1 MSEGKAAIVT
11 GGARGIGRAVALSLA
26 KKGYN
31 IAVWDVL
38 DERDKAAKELA
49 SLGVKAAGYG
59 VDITDPSAV
68 DEATRKTVEDLGA
81 VEILVNNA
89 GITRDNILLRMK
101 DAEWND
107 VLAVNLKGVFNCI
120 RAVGRKMRKTGGAI
134 VNVSSVVGL
143 MGNVAQANYS
153 ASKAGVVGLTK
164 SAAKELARYRV
175 RVNAVAPGFIETEMT
190 KKLGDAEK
198 TAFVDHVP
206 LGRAGT
212 AEEVAEVIAF
222 LATPAS
228 SYVTGQVLQV
238 CGGLLM

>member
-1 MSEGKAAIVT
+1 MPEGKAVIVT
-11 GGARGIGRAVALSLA
+11 GGARGIGRAVAVALA
-26 KKGYN
+26 RKGYS

-38 DERDKAAKELA
+38 DARVEAAEEMG
-49 SLGVKAAGYG
+49 SLGVKSAGYE
-59 VDITDPSAV
+59 VDVTDPPAV
-68 DEATRKTVEDLGA
+68 EEAVGKTVEELGRI
-81 VEILVNNA
+81 EILVNNA

-101 DAEWND
+101 DEEWD
-107 VLAVNLKGVFNCI
+107 AVLAVNLKGVFNCI
-120 RAVGRKMRKTGGAI
+120 RAVARKMRKTGGSI

-164 SAAKELARYRV
+164 SAAKELARYGV

-190 KKLGDAEK
+190 GKLAEEERA
-198 TAFVDHVP
+198 AFLGRVP
-206 LGRAGT
+206 LGRAGK
-212 AEEVAEVIAF
+212 AEDVAEAVAF